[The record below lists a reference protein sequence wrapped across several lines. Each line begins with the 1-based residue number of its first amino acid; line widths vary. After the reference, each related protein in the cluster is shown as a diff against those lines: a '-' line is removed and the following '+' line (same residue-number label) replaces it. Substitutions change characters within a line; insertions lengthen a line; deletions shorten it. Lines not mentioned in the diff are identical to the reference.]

1 MLQLDTGSGR
11 ILPAWETSRTRH
23 ARRRKPVSGPCGSQK
38 PGTTLSCPW
47 RLRLNI
53 PNAYAWGLPW
63 RLPSRAVPWCWPTSA
78 GTWRSFPED
87 ALCLGLGTQ
96 VKGHNERRFSVPWVP
111 PGPRLRDMVLA
122 IRAIWD
128 CWQHG
133 TRLDFRSRHYTH
145 TLMTPFFNPGPIEH
159 PDIPIL
165 LGGVNPYMCRIAGE
179 VADGLLMHSLNSVT
193 YIRTVVLPAVLRGV
207 TKKWTSPQGVY
218 IAWHRLPGARRH
230 QEELDLARAT
240 VRQRIAFYASTRTY
254 KTVLEAHGWGDLTDR
269 LHAMAGRGA
278 WEAMG
283 REITDD
289 MLDAFCIISTPAML
303 GQKLRGRFDGL
314 VDRLF
319 LNLTYEPAA
328 KKIDWPRLIQE
339 LAA

>member
-1 MLQLDTGSGR
+1 MKLDAGMLTHDLRTSPEFARKVEAMGYDCLWSSETQHDPYLPLAVAATQTSGIKLGTNIATVFSR
-11 ILPAWETSRTRH
+11 SPMITAHIAWDLQK
-23 ARRRKPVSGPCGSQK
+23 ASGGRF
-38 PGTTLSCPW
+38 T
-47 RLRLNI
+47 
-53 PNAYAWGLPW
+53 
-63 RLPSRAVPWCWPTSA
+63 
-78 GTWRSFPED
+78 
-87 ALCLGLGTQ
+87 LGLGTQ
-96 VKGHNERRFSVPWVP
+96 VKGHNERRFSVKWES
-111 PGPRLRDMVLA
+111 PGPKMAEAIRA

-128 CWQHG
+128 CWQHS

-159 PDIPIL
+159 PDIPIF

-179 VADGLLMHSLNSVT
+179 VADGLLMHSLNSAT
-193 YIRTVVLPAVLRGV
+193 YIRSIVLPAVLEGLQKSTRPRSAFTLRGTV
-207 TKKWTSPQGVY
+207 FPVLGDTE
-218 IAWHRLPGARRH
+218 
-230 QEELDLARAT
+230 EELDLARAA

-303 GQKLRGRFDGL
+303 GQKLRERFEGL